1 MVLSTVSFC
10 FNFIL
15 FFVFVFLPIVFVI
28 GLCVNQK
35 SSQEDEIIPEQE
47 EYTPPPPIVNHGPQ
61 TIKVRDG
68 HYKVKSGATGKEAYV
83 QKMTPEGARVYWVLT
98 LPGNV
103 VEQHW
108 TKKAAVAVAIEKVK

>member
-35 SSQEDEIIPEQE
+35 NSQEDEILPEQE
-47 EYTPPPPIVNHGPQ
+47 EYTPPIVNHGPQ
-61 TIKVRDG
+61 TIKIRDG
-68 HYKVKSGATGKEAYV
+68 HYKVKSGATGKEAHI

-108 TKKAAVAVAIEKVK
+108 TKKAAVASAIEKVK